1 MTPRVALGYGD
12 RSMASADPLLTSER
26 GRRLGRY
33 VLERRI
39 ASGGMADVYLARQVA
54 GPELG
59 RTVALKVLKSEV
71 ATDDDT
77 VRMFLREA
85 LVAEAFHHPNL
96 VPVYEVGR
104 EGDRLFLAM
113 ELVRGVSVA
122 TLMLLLAKKGRSIPI
137 PLAARIAADVLDG
150 LAYAHE
156 ALGADGAPLN
166 VVHRDVTP
174 QNILIAEDGVV
185 KLVDFGI
192 ARAETALG
200 RTQVARVKG
209 KFSYMSPEQWEPGSQ
224 PLDKRADLFSLG
236 VSLYEMST
244 GSARLFKG
252 SAAPEL
258 YKAVVI
264 DTIPPP
270 GTRVKDY
277 PDDLARVVMTALERD
292 TSRRWP
298 SARAMRAAL
307 GEVMEA
313 HGWEVE
319 AATLA
324 KLVEFALD
332 GQPIETRWE
341 RIDAGEIP
349 SPGGDDMPTMVDDA
363 PAEGG
368 GRGLSLLRPASVF
381 PGALHAAR
389 VKPPAPAVPAPPSS
403 MVLGSLPPGPPESA
417 YELGAPKDAPAA
429 DHPSPEHGPSG
440 ISGRMKSALVALAL
454 AGWATAAATL
464 GLWVSESHRA
474 DALERRLALR
484 NAVAATPAPPPP
496 DPSTVL
502 VPSTLIDASPGGA
515 AAMETLSVAADP
527 TLSPTLATAWARAFA
542 QGPGGTRVTLTPGDA
557 RALVSSG
564 RAMVGLFLAAGTEAR
579 AATERV
585 VGYDAA
591 AVVVHPSNPVR
602 GLTLTALGELFS
614 GRMTTWR
621 AVRGANVTPRLVL
634 PSGETSALSAL
645 RALVLSRATPSLTLA
660 PTLATVA
667 DEAAAVRAVAADP
680 SAVAVVSLGAVDAT
694 VRALGLAGGRAP
706 AVAPTAAAVRT
717 LRYPLVLAVVLARE
731 ASRAPTAAMEGFTAL
746 ATSPAGQ
753 GLLTGAGYVGR

>member
-1 MTPRVALGYGD
+1 MTPRVALGYGG
-12 RSMASADPLLTSER
+12 RSMASADPLLANER
-26 GRRLGRY
+26 GRRLGPY

-54 GPELG
+54 GAEVG

-85 LVAEAFHHPNL
+85 LVAEGFHHPNL

-137 PLAARIAADVLDG
+137 PLAARIVADVLDG

-244 GSARLFKG
+244 GSGRLFKG

-258 YKAVVI
+258 YKAVVR

-270 GTRVKDY
+270 RTRVKDY

-292 TSRRWP
+292 VSRRWP

-307 GEVMEA
+307 GGVMEA
-313 HGWEVE
+313 HGWAVE
-319 AATLA
+319 TSTLA

-332 GQPIETRWE
+332 GQAIETRWE

-349 SPGGDDMPTMVDDA
+349 SPGDDTPTMVDDA

-368 GRGLSLLRPASVF
+368 GAGLSLLRPASVF
-381 PGALHAAR
+381 PGALHATRA
-389 VKPPAPAVPAPPSS
+389 KTPVPASA
-403 MVLGSLPPGPPESA
+403 MVLGSLPPAPLEPA
-417 YELGAPKDAPAA
+417 YELGAPKG
-429 DHPSPEHGPSG
+429 PSPAEAPLEHQGSSG
-440 ISGRMKSALVALAL
+440 MSGRMKWALVALAL

-484 NAVAATPAPPPP
+484 NAVAAPPPAPVV
-496 DPSTVL
+496 DPSTVV
-502 VPSTLIDASPGGA
+502 VPAGGDA
-515 AAMETLSVAADP
+515 AATPALETLSVAADP
-527 TLSPTLATAWARAFA
+527 VLSSTLATAWARAFA

-557 RALVSSG
+557 RAMVASG
-564 RAMVGLFLAAGTEAR
+564 RAMVGLFLAAGTDAR

-591 AVVVHPSNPVR
+591 AVVVHPSSPVR
-602 GLTLTALGELFS
+602 GLSLAELGELFA
-614 GRMTTWR
+614 GRITTWR

-634 PSGETSALSAL
+634 PSGETSAQSVL
-645 RALVLSRATPSLTLA
+645 RAMVLARATPSLTLA
-660 PTLATVA
+660 PTVETVA

-680 SAVAVVSLGAVDAT
+680 RAVAVVSLGAVDAT
-694 VRALGLAGGRAP
+694 VRALGVASGRAA
-706 AVAPTAAAVRT
+706 AVAPTAASVRT

-731 ASRAPTAAMEGFTAL
+731 GASAPTRAMEGFTAL

-753 GLLTGAGYVGR
+753 SLLTGAGYVAR

>member
-1 MTPRVALGYGD
+1 
-12 RSMASADPLLTSER
+12 MASADALLANER

-54 GPELG
+54 EPGAG

-122 TLMLLLAKKGRSIPI
+122 TLMLLLARKGRSIPI

-209 KFSYMSPEQWEPGSQ
+209 KFSYMSPEQWEPGTQ

-270 GTRVKDY
+270 RTRVQDY

-298 SARAMRAAL
+298 SAQAMRAAL

-319 AATLA
+319 TATLA

-332 GQPIETRWE
+332 AQPIETRWE

-381 PGALHAAR
+381 PGALHGAR
-389 VKPPAPAVPAPPSS
+389 VKPPVPAVPAPSPA
-403 MVLGSLPPGPPESA
+403 MALGSLPPPPPEPE
-417 YELGAPKDAPAA
+417 YELGAPAEAPAA
-429 DHPSPEHGPSG
+429 EHPSLEHGASG
-440 ISGRMKSALVALAL
+440 MSGRMKSALVALAL

-496 DPSTVL
+496 DPSMVL
-502 VPSTLIDASPGGA
+502 VPAALVDASTGGA
-515 AAMETLSVAADP
+515 GAATMETLSVAADP

-557 RALVSSG
+557 RAMVTSG

-602 GLTLTALGELFS
+602 GLTLTALGELFA

-621 AVRGANVTPRLVL
+621 AVRGANVPPRLVL
-634 PSGETSALSAL
+634 SSGETSARSAL
-645 RALVLSRATPSLTLA
+645 RALVLSRATPSLSLA
-660 PTLATVA
+660 PTVAAVA

-694 VRALGLAGGRAP
+694 VRALALSAGRAA
-706 AVAPTAAAVRT
+706 AVAPTPAAVRT

-731 ASRAPTAAMEGFTAL
+731 ASREPTAAMEGFTAL

-753 GLLTGAGYVGR
+753 ELLADAGYVGR

>member
-1 MTPRVALGYGD
+1 
-12 RSMASADPLLTSER
+12 MASADPLLANER

-39 ASGGMADVYLARQVA
+39 ASGGMADVYLARQVGEPGA
-54 GPELG
+54 G

-71 ATDDDT
+71 STDDDT

-137 PLAARIAADVLDG
+137 PLAARIVVDVLEG

-270 GTRVKDY
+270 GTRVQDY
-277 PDDLARVVMTALERD
+277 PDDLSRVVMKALERD

-298 SARAMRAAL
+298 SAQAMRAAL

-319 AATLA
+319 TATLA
-324 KLVEFALD
+324 KLVEFALE

-389 VKPPAPAVPAPPSS
+389 VKPLAPPAPAVPAPPSS
-403 MVLGSLPPGPPESA
+403 MVLGSLPPAPPESA

-429 DHPSPEHGPSG
+429 DHPSPEHGASG
-440 ISGRMKSALVALAL
+440 MSGRMKSALVALAL

-484 NAVAATPAPPPP
+484 NTVAATPAPPPP

-502 VPSTLIDASPGGA
+502 VPSTVVDASPGGAGA

-557 RALVSSG
+557 RAMVTSG

-579 AATERV
+579 SATERV

-602 GLTLTALGELFS
+602 GLTLTALGELFA

-621 AVRGANVTPRLVL
+621 AVRGANVPPRLVL
-634 PSGETSALSAL
+634 PSGETSARSAL
-645 RALVLSRATPSLTLA
+645 RALVLSRATPAFTLA
-660 PTLATVA
+660 PTVTTVA

-694 VRALGLAGGRAP
+694 VRALGLTGGRAP
-706 AVAPTAAAVRT
+706 AVAPTAATVRT

>member
-1 MTPRVALGYGD
+1 
-12 RSMASADPLLTSER
+12 MASVDPLLAHEG

-39 ASGGMADVYLARQVA
+39 ASGGMADVYLARQVGDA
-54 GPELG
+54 HAG

-85 LVAEAFHHPNL
+85 LVAEGFHHPNL
-96 VPVYEVGR
+96 VPVYEVAR

-137 PLAARIAADVLDG
+137 PLAARIIDDVLAG

-156 ALGADGAPLN
+156 AHGADGAPLN
-166 VVHRDVTP
+166 IIHRDVTP

-209 KFSYMSPEQWEPGSQ
+209 KFSYMSPEQWDPGTQ
-224 PLDKRADLFSLG
+224 PLDSRADLFSLG

-244 GSARLFKG
+244 GSGRLFKG
-252 SAAPEL
+252 SGAPQL
-258 YKAVVI
+258 YKAVVR

-270 GTRVKDY
+270 RSRVPEY
-277 PDDLARVVMTALERD
+277 PDDLARVLMKALERD
-292 TSRRWP
+292 VAKRWP
-298 SARAMRAAL
+298 SARAMRLAL
-307 GEVMEA
+307 DGVMA
-313 HGWEVE
+313 SHGWDVE
-319 AATLA
+319 NATLA

-332 GQPIETRWE
+332 GQPIEARWE

-349 SPGGDDMPTMVDDA
+349 SPGDDTPTMVDDA
-363 PAEGG
+363 SIGVAG
-368 GRGLSLLRPASVF
+368 SSVLRPASVF
-381 PGALHAAR
+381 PR
-389 VKPPAPAVPAPPSS
+389 PATGVMRSETPASGSS
-403 MVLGSLPPGPPESA
+403 MILGSLPPAALEPA
-417 YELGAPKDAPAA
+417 YELGAPKKPAA
-429 DHPSPEHGPSG
+429 EEAVGPTAEHRSSG
-440 ISGRMKSALVALAL
+440 MSRRMKSALAALAV
-454 AGWATAAATL
+454 AGWATAAVTL
-464 GLWVSESHRA
+464 AMWQGESHRA
-474 DALERRLALR
+474 DALERRLALH
-484 NAVAATPAPPPP
+484 NAVATTPPPPIDPSTVVVPLPGDAATTAGAATPA
-496 DPSTVL
+496 
-502 VPSTLIDASPGGA
+502 
-515 AAMETLSVAADP
+515 METLAVAADP
-527 TLSPTLATAWARAFA
+527 ALAPTLATAWARAFA

-557 RALVSSG
+557 RAMLGAG
-564 RAMVGLFLAAGTEAR
+564 RATVGLFLAVGTEPR

-591 AVVVHPSNPVR
+591 AVVVHPSSLVR
-602 GLTLTALGELFS
+602 GVTLAELGELFA

-621 AVRGANVTPRLVL
+621 AVRGANVAPRLVL
-634 PSGETSALSAL
+634 PSGETSARAAL
-645 RALVLSRATPSLTLA
+645 RAMVLARSTPSLTLA
-660 PTLATVA
+660 PTVETVA

-680 SAVAVVSLGAVDAT
+680 RAVTVVSLSAVDAT
-694 VRALGLAGGRAP
+694 VRALGVSAGRGP
-706 AVAPTAAAVRT
+706 AVGPTAAAVRT

-731 ASRAPTAAMEGFTAL
+731 ASRAPTRATEGFTAL
-746 ATSPAGQ
+746 TTSREGQ
-753 GLLTGAGYVGR
+753 GLLTQAGYVSR